1 MEPPKYAI
9 FNPFRRYH
17 TLNIPEGVARFRGLS
32 PGAKLVYGRLYRYA
46 GQKGVAFPSV
56 EALSEEVG
64 LGVRQTQAYIA
75 ELQEQ
80 NFIYVQRRYHQGC
93 VYQFQDHPA
102 LTKGEIGLP
111 RWGNPEG
118 VKPQDTAESLLK
130 VCPQDT
136 AVSAD
141 AVSCGLTDAPSL
153 LTEEGHYEEGHSIP
167 TLPNQTPFDPESLTK
182 LLCQKFKRLKGVNS
196 FNATARDIVARSSN
210 MLDADLS
217 EDQVVEL
224 FDRWAHEDYWR
235 EFDTP
240 HKVRSF
246 FSWTKEAATSPCPEA
261 AASVADLMPARR
273 MSSGT
278 LPANGPVGLPAARDY
293 PALWNELVPEKPTD
307 PILFATVNPKVWKVA
322 GFAERF
328 EDICRKAR
336 ELLKAGVDVNLLR
349 LIKDFGSGIYGWQE
363 MLAGAMDPK
372 KNGKPA
378 PKVSGEDWQVAKARR
393 IAREKEEAER
403 AASTKVST

>member
-1 MEPPKYAI
+1 
-9 FNPFRRYH
+9 
-17 TLNIPEGVARFRGLS
+17 
-32 PGAKLVYGRLYRYA
+32 
-46 GQKGVAFPSV
+46 
-56 EALSEEVG
+56 
-64 LGVRQTQAYIA
+64 
-75 ELQEQ
+75 
-80 NFIYVQRRYHQGC
+80 
-93 VYQFQDHPA
+93 
-102 LTKGEIGLP
+102 
-111 RWGNPEG
+111 
-118 VKPQDTAESLLK
+118 
-130 VCPQDT
+130 
-136 AVSAD
+136 
-141 AVSCGLTDAPSL
+141 
-153 LTEEGHYEEGHSIP
+153 
-167 TLPNQTPFDPESLTK
+167 
-182 LLCQKFKRLKGVNS
+182 
-196 FNATARDIVARSSN
+196 
-210 MLDADLS
+210 MLDAGLS

-224 FDRWAHEDYWR
+224 FDRWAQEDFWR

-246 FSWTKEAATSPCPEA
+246 FSWVKTADVSHASIAADSPTAP
-261 AASVADLMPARR
+261 PTPRTAR
-273 MSSGT
+273 STPS
-278 LPANGPVGLPAARDY
+278 PVDGPVGLPTAKDY